1 MKGLTFFVILFA
13 LWTDTSLAQHRVLVL
28 PYEDAL
34 LLSDFTDD
42 LAEASQMTPFEAK
55 KILRNGLCSA
65 AAKAAPA
72 ELRVKSLSDY
82 PDSTGLEIE
91 TKLFQSINRT
101 YVPLPLK
108 SRIIPLTPEDTG
120 SKDSTHASGNNY
132 LDQTT
137 RYLSSSIADST
148 FITWLNVF
156 YGYDYYVLIN
166 QLDLISLPGFF
177 ANSPPEKWMR
187 AHYTIIDRNG
197 DAIVGGIAR
206 GRFKEETKTIQDVV
220 EQVAPSA
227 MARLWENFK

>member
-1 MKGLTFFVILFA
+1 MKRFVLVFLVIGMYVNQ
-13 LWTDTSLAQHRVLVL
+13 TLAQHRVLVL

-42 LAEASQMTPFEAK
+42 LAESSSLTPFEAK
-55 KILRNGLCSA
+55 KILRSGVCEA
-65 AAKAAPA
+65 AALSAPK
-72 ELRVKSLSDY
+72 ELRVKTLSDH
-82 PDSTGLEIE
+82 PDSLASQLEN
-91 TKLFQSINRT
+91 KLYQSINRN

-108 SRIIPLTPEDTG
+108 SRIIPILPEDSGKT
-120 SKDSTHASGNNY
+120 DSTDVSGTNY

-137 RYLSSSIADST
+137 RYLSTSIADST
-148 FITWLNVF
+148 FLTWLNIF
-156 YGYDYYVLIN
+156 FGYDYYVMIN

-177 ANSPPEKWMR
+177 ANSDPEKWMR
-187 AHYTIIDRNG
+187 VHYTIIDRNG
-197 DAIVGGIAR
+197 APIVGGIAR